1 MANYYRKFFLA
12 GLLLLSANSW
22 SSGALTQHALTASK
36 AISAFYMFS
45 LTEGDERYHDE
56 YIQLLA
62 KANSS
67 FLELKKQNP
76 KQLAALEPL
85 WNKIQKEKEYKVSA
99 QEEYNVPSYMRLQF
113 RNYLEKIYHLV
124 GQGIISDSNLSGHMA
139 RIALDIEVMS
149 ARFFDVSSATMGAFS
164 VSSSAKGND
173 PEVMAKNMKQRL
185 VKLQSVV
192 NAPKIKKNLRTIANK
207 WRFIENSV
215 VNYNQESAFMLVY
228 YNKNKI
234 GKLINSSQGVLASL

>member
-1 MANYYRKFFLA
+1 MANYYRKIFLA

-22 SSGALTQHALTASK
+22 SSGTLTQHALTASQ

-56 YIQLLA
+56 YIKILA
-62 KANSS
+62 KANTY
-67 FLELKKQNP
+67 FLALKKQDP
-76 KQLAALEPL
+76 KQVAEFEPL
-85 WNKIQKEKEYKVSA
+85 WNKIQKEKDYKLSA
-99 QEEYNVPSYMRLQF
+99 QEEYNVPAFLRLQF
-113 RNYLEKIYHLV
+113 RNYLEKMHQLV
-124 GQGIISDSNLSGHMA
+124 GQSIISESNLSGHMA
-139 RIALDIEVMS
+139 RIALDVEVMA

-173 PEVMAKNMKQRL
+173 PEVMAKNMKLRL
-185 VKLQSVV
+185 TKLQAVV
-192 NAPKIKKNLRTIANK
+192 IDVKIKKNLRAIANK
-207 WRFIENSV
+207 WQFIESSV
-215 VNYNQESAFMLVY
+215 INYNQESAFMLVY